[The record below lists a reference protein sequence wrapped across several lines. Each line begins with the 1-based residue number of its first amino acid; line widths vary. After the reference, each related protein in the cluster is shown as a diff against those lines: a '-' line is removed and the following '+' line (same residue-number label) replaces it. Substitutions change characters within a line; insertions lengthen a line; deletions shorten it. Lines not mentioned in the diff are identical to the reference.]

1 MAFDN
6 LDHMSTRD
14 RAGIQHHQKLFDM
27 SDAPNSGK
35 EFGQIIAEAAG
46 LDGDGALAARDSG
59 GFFGADGFGFDDFLD
74 LINPLQHIPIISTI
88 YREITGD
95 TISDGARIFGGAL
108 FGGPLGFAAAVGNA
122 AVKQASGKDV
132 GELAMSLFESDS
144 PDAETV
150 TADLLPA
157 PVGSDPDAE
166 VLSRISPA
174 AGAPVRPVSGDAGDG
189 KTVSAASVVGF
200 AGVTPGTKVPD
211 YLDRM
216 SAQQKALLLSSLGLP
231 PESAEQP
238 EPSQNVDKVIERS
251 SAARDLFVRATA
263 EPDDLLAGGGSMASS
278 GKMTSGGSMKWPE
291 SAVPPG
297 VDPSSPDWIAQAM
310 TQALDKY
317 ENSFNAA
324 GERGDRLDSKI

>member
-1 MAFDN
+1 
-6 LDHMSTRD
+6 MSVRD
-14 RAGIQHHQKLFDM
+14 RAGIQHHHKLFDM
-27 SDAPNSGK
+27 SGAPGAPNSGR
-35 EFGQIIAEAAG
+35 EFGQVIAEAAG
-46 LDGDGALAARDSG
+46 LDPDGALAARESD

-108 FGGPLGFAAAVGNA
+108 FGGPLGFAAAIGNA

-144 PDAETV
+144 PESEIVSAE
-150 TADLLPA
+150 LLPA
-157 PVGSDPDAE
+157 PVGNDPDAE

-174 AGAPVRPVSGDAGDG
+174 AAVAGAPVQPISDAVGDE
-189 KTVSAASVVGF
+189 KTVSAAPVVGF

-216 SAQQKALLLSSLGLP
+216 SARQKALLLSLLGLP

-238 EPSQNVDKVIERS
+238 EPRQSMDKAIERS
-251 SAARDLFVRATA
+251 SAAQDLFVRATA
-263 EPDDLLAGGGSMASS
+263 EPDDLLTA
-278 GKMTSGGSMKWPE
+278 SGGNMTGGASMEWPE
-291 SAVPPG
+291 AAVPLG
-297 VDPSSPDWIAQAM
+297 VDPSSPDWIARAM
-310 TQALDKY
+310 AQALDKY
-317 ENSFNAA
+317 ENSFSAA

>member
-1 MAFDN
+1 
-6 LDHMSTRD
+6 MSG
-14 RAGIQHHQKLFDM
+14 APG
-27 SDAPNSGK
+27 APNSGR
-35 EFGQIIAEAAG
+35 EFGQVIAEAAG
-46 LDGDGALAARDSG
+46 LDPDGALAARESD

-95 TISDGARIFGGAL
+95 AISDGARIFGGAL
-108 FGGPLGFAAAVGNA
+108 FGGPLGFAAAIGNA

-144 PDAETV
+144 PESEIV
-150 TADLLPA
+150 
-157 PVGSDPDAE
+157 SAE

-174 AGAPVRPVSGDAGDG
+174 AAVAGAPVQPISDAVGDE
-189 KTVSAASVVGF
+189 KTVSAAPVVGF

-216 SAQQKALLLSSLGLP
+216 SARQKALLLSSLGLP

-238 EPSQNVDKVIERS
+238 EPRQSVDKAIERS
-251 SAARDLFVRATA
+251 SAAQDLFVRATA
-263 EPDDLLAGGGSMASS
+263 EPDDLLTA
-278 GKMTSGGSMKWPE
+278 SGGNMTGGASMEWPVA
-291 SAVPPG
+291 AVPHG
-297 VDPSSPDWIAQAM
+297 VDPSSPDWIARAM
-310 TQALDKY
+310 AQALDKY
-317 ENSFNAA
+317 ENSFSAA

>member
-1 MAFDN
+1 M
-6 LDHMSTRD
+6 
-14 RAGIQHHQKLFDM
+14 RAQHHHKLFDM
-27 SDAPNSGK
+27 SGAPGAPNSGR
-35 EFGQIIAEAAG
+35 EFGQVIAEAAG
-46 LDGDGALAARDSG
+46 LDPDGALAARESD

-95 TISDGARIFGGAL
+95 AISDGARIFGGAL
-108 FGGPLGFAAAVGNA
+108 FGGPLGFAAAIGNA

-144 PDAETV
+144 PESEIV
-150 TADLLPA
+150 
-157 PVGSDPDAE
+157 SAE

-174 AGAPVRPVSGDAGDG
+174 AAVAGAPVQPISDAVGDE
-189 KTVSAASVVGF
+189 KTVSAAPVVGF

-216 SAQQKALLLSSLGLP
+216 SARQKALLLSSLGLP

-238 EPSQNVDKVIERS
+238 EPRQSVDKAIERS
-251 SAARDLFVRATA
+251 SAAQDLFVRATA
-263 EPDDLLAGGGSMASS
+263 EPDDLLTA
-278 GKMTSGGSMKWPE
+278 SGGNMTGGASMEWPVA
-291 SAVPPG
+291 AVPHG
-297 VDPSSPDWIAQAM
+297 VDPSSPDWIARAM
-310 TQALDKY
+310 AQALDKY
-317 ENSFNAA
+317 ENSFSAA